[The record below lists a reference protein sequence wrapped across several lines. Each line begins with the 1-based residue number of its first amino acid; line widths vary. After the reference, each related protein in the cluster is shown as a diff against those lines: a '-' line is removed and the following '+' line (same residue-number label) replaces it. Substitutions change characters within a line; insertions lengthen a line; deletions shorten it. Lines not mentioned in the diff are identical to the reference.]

1 MEIWKTLHILSMFT
15 AVTLL
20 VGASVF
26 AERVVYSRD
35 VHAIRR
41 IGTALRPLENVGI
54 AMVIVGVVFGIITAV
69 VGPFD
74 LTQAW
79 LVIAYVLVVALF
91 VLGPIE
97 SAMLRRVFDAART
110 SPVDAPSTELEAA
123 IANPRR
129 TAITWVSILLYALI
143 IVDMVTKPFL

>member
-1 MEIWKTLHILSMFT
+1 MSTVTESVEVAVPVST
-15 AVTLL
+15 A
-20 VGASVF
+20 
-26 AERVVYSRD
+26 Y
-35 VHAIRR
+35 
-41 IGTALRPLENVGI
+41 
-54 AMVIVGVVFGIITAV
+54 VIVGVIFGIITAV

-74 LTQAW
+74 LSQAW

-97 SAMLRRVFDAART
+97 SAMLRRVFDAGRS